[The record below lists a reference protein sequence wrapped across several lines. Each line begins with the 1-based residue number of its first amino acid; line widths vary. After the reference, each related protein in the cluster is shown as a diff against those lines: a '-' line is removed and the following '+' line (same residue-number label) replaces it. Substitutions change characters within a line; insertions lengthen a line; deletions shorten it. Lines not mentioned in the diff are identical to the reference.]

1 MNSVEKV
8 QIGEKKNCEK
18 NKYQGPRSLSY
29 VCASLLKFSGR
40 NNIGEKKGKF
50 LFFEV
55 ACLSDGI
62 ENFDLWNQT
71 RGTIHWTTENFR
83 SVSLIDF
90 LLETISNWWKTA
102 KYGIF
107 LY

>member
-1 MNSVEKV
+1 MR
-8 QIGEKKNCEK
+8 KKNCEK
-18 NKYQGPRSLSY
+18 KNQGPRYQSSIVYAVSY

-71 RGTIHWTTENFR
+71 RGTIH
-83 SVSLIDF
+83 
-90 LLETISNWWKTA
+90 
-102 KYGIF
+102 
-107 LY
+107 